1 MGQAP
6 EVSPFNIQPHP
17 VIRKTKVWGK
27 GRRKV
32 ISFIVIAVQPGE
44 SKAEG
49 VRKNAFIWEAEGRSC
64 F

>member
-1 MGQAP
+1 M
-6 EVSPFNIQPHP
+6 
-17 VIRKTKVWGK
+17 IRKTKVWGK

-44 SKAEG
+44 CKAEG